1 MGDTDPTA
9 NFCGECGEPVH
20 GARFCS
26 NCGAATVAQQAV
38 APQVVVAAS
47 AGDTEEMAPPR
58 TNGDA
63 TPALPD
69 AVAPPP
75 RPARPYRDEP
85 PPPPPPASAAPRRGP
100 RGAIIA
106 AAVGLVLIAG
116 GVAAYLIASGGSSSS
131 GEDAAYRRDVARA
144 FGPVLGANRQLS
156 DTLASLRGLN
166 RANAQIAVRRAR
178 QATTAA
184 TGALGA
190 LDAPSGSQKLASD
203 AQQVLDREAAYLG
216 AVGAVLGRPSVAG
229 ASQLQTLASNLTSA
243 LHAAGPTVAGT
254 SETVSG
260 AGHLASWAG
269 QAAATLK
276 HRAQAKAKAR
286 AKRQASTTAPAS
298 GGTTTAPA
306 PAVNP
311 YANGRACGDGV
322 FAGPNTSCPFAF
334 NVRTAYYSAPGT
346 TATVQVYSPTTGQTY
361 TMNCAPSGS
370 AVTCSG
376 GNNASV
382 TF

>member
-9 NFCGECGEPVH
+9 NYCGECGAPVH

-26 NCGAATVAQQAV
+26 NCGAATVAPQAV
-38 APQVVVAAS
+38 APPVVVAAG
-47 AGDTEEMAPPR
+47 AGDTEEIAPPR

-63 TPALPD
+63 KPALPD
-69 AVAPPP
+69 AAAPSP
-75 RPARPYRDEP
+75 RRAPSYRAEP
-85 PPPPPPASAAPRRGP
+85 PPLLPPSAAAPRRGG

-106 AAVGLVLIAG
+106 AVVGLVLIAG
-116 GVAAYLIASGGSSSS
+116 GVAAYVIASGGSSSS
-131 GEDAAYRRDVARA
+131 GEDAAYRRDVAKT

-156 DTLASLRGLN
+156 DALASLRGLN
-166 RANAQIAVRRAR
+166 RTNAQIAVRRAR

-190 LDAPSGSQKLASD
+190 LVPPSGSQKLASD
-203 AQQVLDREAAYLG
+203 AQQVLDREVAYLG
-216 AVGAVLGRPSVAG
+216 AVGAVLNRPSVAG
-229 ASQLQTLASNLTSA
+229 ASQLRTLASNLTSA
-243 LHAAGPTVAGT
+243 MHAAGPSVAGT

-260 AGHLASWAG
+260 AGRLTAWAG

-286 AKRQASTTAPAS
+286 AKRQASATAPAS
-298 GGTTTAPA
+298 GGAATGTA

-311 YANGRACGDGV
+311 YANGRSCGDGV
-322 FAGPNTSCPFAF
+322 YAGPNTSCAFGF
-334 NVRTAYYSAPGT
+334 NVRTAYYAAPGT